1 MAVLLRLLSAGG
13 GAAQLPPPL
22 AVELKLL
29 HVTPPPSIP
38 SISPLL
44 LLQEFLRGPDFALIP
59 FCIGT
64 YLCHPLMQQAAYF
77 LGW

>member
-1 MAVLLRLLSAGG
+1 VLL
-13 GAAQLPPPL
+13 
-22 AVELKLL
+22 
-29 HVTPPPSIP
+29 
-38 SISPLL
+38 LL
-44 LLQEFLRGPDFALIP
+44 LLQEFLRGPYFALIP